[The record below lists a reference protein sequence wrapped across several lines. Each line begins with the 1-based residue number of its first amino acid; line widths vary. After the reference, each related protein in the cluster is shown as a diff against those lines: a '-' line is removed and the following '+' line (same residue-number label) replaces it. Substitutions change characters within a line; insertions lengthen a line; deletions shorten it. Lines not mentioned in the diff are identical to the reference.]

1 MKCPEEAIEY
11 MHDYLDE
18 EISEEHKGYLKKH
31 LHECEDCRTY
41 FHELKKAIA
50 LVQSTSHI
58 TAPADFTAKVMANL
72 PEENKKVKTQR
83 WFRNHPFFTAAALF
97 FVLMSGTVLSTWN
110 QDQEFSFSKQTNLV
124 VENDTVIVPKGKT
137 VEGDIVVRNGDIKV
151 EGEVKG
157 NVTVIHG
164 KQYMASAGN
173 VTGEIKEV
181 DQLFEWLWYN
191 IKGTGKEV
199 LNMKD
204 NEEKE

>member
-1 MKCPEEAIEY
+1 MKCPNEAIEY
-11 MHDYLDE
+11 MHEYLDE
-18 EISEEHKGYLKKH
+18 EISEENKELLKKH
-31 LHECEDCRTY
+31 LQECEDCRNY

-58 TAPADFTAKVMANL
+58 AAPADFTARVMANL
-72 PEENKKVKTQR
+72 PEENKKVKAKR
-83 WFRNHPFFTAAALF
+83 WFRNHPFLTAAAMF

-110 QDQEFSFSKQTNLV
+110 QDQQFSFSKQPSLV
-124 VENDTVIVPKGKT
+124 VENGTVIVPKGKT

-151 EGEVKG
+151 EGRVKG
-157 NVTVIHG
+157 NVTVING

-173 VTGEIKEV
+173 VTGEIEEV

-199 LNMKD
+199 LDINE
-204 NEEKE
+204 NEEKK